1 MFETEKQLLEVAKQI
16 IDKYNLIDTI
26 TGKNFNI
33 LSTGNVDKEEKFH
46 QLLIADLL
54 DPNGSHNQGDKFLNL
69 FLKEI
74 DMNDLKNP
82 SVYIEYVIDDK
93 KRIDIVIE
101 DNENIIAIEMKIDSK
116 DHVNQLK
123 NYYNFIKNKNKKS
136 KLYYLTLFGE
146 EPSDESNQNVECELL
161 SFKENISN
169 WLEECI
175 KEVYNIPNI
184 RDSLLIYKDLIDKLT
199 NNDNLKKEKEM
210 AEILAKDPKT
220 IEVATNIYQGLERAW
235 AEKEYEFWR
244 ELKDNILNKAS
255 KLNYNFYYFEN
266 DDLLEEIEFN
276 KEDIIEIIHKIR
288 FSNNKYKSFGISFEK
303 ELNNYYIYISIGYTN
318 QDSYLWIAIGLCN
331 DDNCFSSDEI
341 KKFFQGEDFNLKKS
355 DDYSIYKEINNLKF
369 ASKNDLYGTFELF
382 DENKCK
388 KIIDEL
394 ADQMIDLIKK
404 IDEKIKLLK

>member
-54 DPNGSHNQGDKFLNL
+54 DPNGSHNQVDKFLNL

-266 DDLLEEIEFN
+266 DDLLEEIKFN

-288 FSNNKYKSFGISFEK
+288 FINNKYKSFGISFEK